1 MVGCLLRLPRLFP
14 LGLRVFSSKEE
25 EESSLAMRVFLV
37 IMMMER
43 VTRLWQK
50 LVVVVGALLVLRS
63 TKKKKKKK
71 KKKRVAVPGVIVGRT
86 TAAVALLEC
95 GESSMGVSTYGCASL
110 VPYFTRREC
119 SALIALLYIMIP
131 VC

>member
-1 MVGCLLRLPRLFP
+1 
-14 LGLRVFSSKEE
+14 
-25 EESSLAMRVFLV
+25 
-37 IMMMER
+37 
-43 VTRLWQK
+43 LWQK

-63 TKKKKKKK
+63 KKK
-71 KKKRVAVPGVIVGRT
+71 KKKRVAVPGVIVWRT

-95 GESSMGVSTYGCASL
+95 GGSSMGVSTYGCASL

>member
-25 EESSLAMRVFLV
+25 EVSSLAMRVFLV

-63 TKKKKKKK
+63 KKKK
-71 KKKRVAVPGVIVGRT
+71 KKKRVAVPGVIVWRT

-95 GESSMGVSTYGCASL
+95 GESSMEVSTYGCASL

>member
-25 EESSLAMRVFLV
+25 EESSLATGVFLV

-50 LVVVVGALLVLRS
+50 LVVVVVVVGALLVLRS
-63 TKKKKKKK
+63 KKKK
-71 KKKRVAVPGVIVGRT
+71 KKKRFAVPGVIVWRT

-95 GESSMGVSTYGCASL
+95 GESSMGMCTYGCASL

-119 SALIALLYIMIP
+119 SALIALLCIMIP

>member
-63 TKKKKKKK
+63 KKKK
-71 KKKRVAVPGVIVGRT
+71 KKKRVAVPGVIVWRT

>member
-14 LGLRVFSSKEE
+14 LGLRVFSAKEE
-25 EESSLAMRVFLV
+25 EESSLALRVFLV

-50 LVVVVGALLVLRS
+50 LVVVGALLVLRS
-63 TKKKKKKK
+63 KKKK
-71 KKKRVAVPGVIVGRT
+71 KKKRVAVPGVIVWRT

-95 GESSMGVSTYGCASL
+95 GESSMGMSTYGCASL

>member
-63 TKKKKKKK
+63 KKK
-71 KKKRVAVPGVIVGRT
+71 KKKRVAVRGVIVWRT

-95 GESSMGVSTYGCASL
+95 GESSMGMYTYGCASL

>member
-37 IMMMER
+37 IMMMVR

-63 TKKKKKKK
+63 KKK
-71 KKKRVAVPGVIVGRT
+71 KKKRVAVPGVIVWRT

-95 GESSMGVSTYGCASL
+95 GGSSMGVSTYGCASL

>member
-25 EESSLAMRVFLV
+25 EESSSLAMRVFLV

-63 TKKKKKKK
+63 KKKKKK
-71 KKKRVAVPGVIVGRT
+71 KKKRVAVPGVIVWRT

>member
-37 IMMMER
+37 IMIMER

-63 TKKKKKKK
+63 KKKKKK

>member
-63 TKKKKKKK
+63 KKKKK
-71 KKKRVAVPGVIVGRT
+71 KKKRVAVPGVIVWRT

-95 GESSMGVSTYGCASL
+95 GESSMGMCTYGCASL